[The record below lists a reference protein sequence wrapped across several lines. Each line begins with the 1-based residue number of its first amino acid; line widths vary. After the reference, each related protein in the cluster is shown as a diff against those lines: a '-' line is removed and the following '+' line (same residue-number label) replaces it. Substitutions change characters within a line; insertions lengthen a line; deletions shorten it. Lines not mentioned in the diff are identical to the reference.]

1 MSTPSLYDIYASSK
15 EAWDAM
21 YKTIE
26 SSRKSIYWEMY
37 LFADDDAGKAFF
49 DILEKKASEG
59 IDVKLIIDAWGTF
72 WFPKKRIQSLKA
84 AGVELLFFQER
95 KRRYRGLWLRLIS
108 RTHRKILIVDE
119 KVGFIGGVN
128 VQKDMESWLDMHL
141 KIEGKV
147 VRSLLRSFAKMY
159 VICGGEKAK
168 VRHLLKYPFRLYKD
182 KVEFV
187 YDDAHAR
194 DSMARQKYIEALM
207 KARERVILFSPYY
220 IPDKEFLKALWN
232 ARKRGVRVDLLIPF
246 RTDLR
251 ILTYAAYFLFG
262 LMQRFGVKI
271 FLVKQM
277 MHGKGVVMD
286 DEWAMV
292 GSSNL
297 EHTSFYDS
305 YEANVKIKDREFVKR
320 VTHKLQEWMDHS
332 TELKTEDWE
341 KRSAW
346 HRFKEGVAYRLYAI
360 WHRRAK
366 IKVYEDYPV
375 AAQPTARSSSSK
387 DA

>member
-1 MSTPSLYDIYASSK
+1 MNSAYDVYASSK

-21 YKTIE
+21 YQTIQTAK
-26 SSRKSIYWEMY
+26 KSVYWEMY
-37 LFADDDAGKAFF
+37 IFADDEAGKGFF
-49 DILEKKASEG
+49 DLLEKKAIEG
-59 IDVKLIIDAWGTF
+59 VDVKLIVDAWGTF
-72 WFPKKRIQSLKA
+72 WFPKKRIVSLKA
-84 AGVELLFFQER
+84 AGVELVFFQER
-95 KRRYRGLWLRLIS
+95 KRRYRGLWLKLIS

-119 KVGFIGGVN
+119 KIGFIGGVN
-128 VQKDMESWLDMHL
+128 VQKGMESWLDMHV

-159 VICGGEKAK
+159 VICGGSKEK
-168 VRHLLKYPFRLYKD
+168 VRHLLKYPFRVFKD

-194 DSMARQKYIEALM
+194 DSMARQKYIEALTR
-207 KARERVILFSPYY
+207 ARERVILFSPYY

-251 ILTYAAYFLFG
+251 IVTYAAYFFFE
-262 LMQRFGVKI
+262 LMQKFGVKI

-277 MHGKGVVMD
+277 MHGKGVVVD
-286 DEWAMV
+286 DDWAMI

-305 YEANVKIKDREFVKR
+305 YEANVKIKDRVFVKR
-320 VTHKLQEWMDHS
+320 VKDTLQEWMDAAK
-332 TELKTEDWE
+332 ELNREEWGNRGSLHKIQEWI
-341 KRSAW
+341 
-346 HRFKEGVAYRLYAI
+346 AYKLYGL
-360 WHRRAK
+360 WHRRANAK
-366 IKVYEDYPV
+366 LYEDY
-375 AAQPTARSSSSK
+375 SK
-387 DA
+387 SQTITGSDETPKS

>member
-1 MSTPSLYDIYASSK
+1 MISAYDVYASSK

-21 YKTIE
+21 YQTIQTAK
-26 SSRKSIYWEMY
+26 KSVYWEMY
-37 LFADDDAGKAFF
+37 IFADDEAGKGFF
-49 DILEKKASEG
+49 DLLEKKALEG
-59 IDVKLIIDAWGTF
+59 VDVKLIVDSWGTF

-84 AGVELLFFQER
+84 AGVDLLFFQER

-108 RTHRKILIVDE
+108 RTHRKILVVDE
-119 KVGFIGGVN
+119 KIGFIGGVN
-128 VQKDMESWLDMHL
+128 VQKGMESWLDMHV

-147 VRSLLRSFAKMY
+147 VRSLMRSFAKMY
-159 VICGGEKAK
+159 VICGGSKDN
-168 VRHLLKYPFRLYKD
+168 VRHLLKYPFRVFKD

-194 DSMARQKYIEALM
+194 DSMARQKYIEALTR
-207 KARERVILFSPYY
+207 ARERVILFSPYY

-251 ILTYAAYFLFG
+251 IVTYAAYFLFE

-277 MHGKGVVMD
+277 MHGKGVVVD
-286 DEWAMV
+286 DDWAMI

-305 YEANVKIKDREFVKR
+305 YEANVKIKDRVFVKR
-320 VTHKLQEWMDHS
+320 VKDTLQDWMDAAKELQSDEWSKRGNIHKIQEWI
-332 TELKTEDWE
+332 
-341 KRSAW
+341 
-346 HRFKEGVAYRLYAI
+346 AYKLYGI
-360 WHRRAK
+360 WHRRANAK
-366 IKVYEDYPV
+366 LYGDYSAESQTIAGPDE
-375 AAQPTARSSSSK
+375 TKKS
-387 DA
+387 

>member
-1 MSTPSLYDIYASSK
+1 MSTKSLYDIYASSQ

-21 YKTIE
+21 YQTIE
-26 SSRKSIYWEMY
+26 HAEKSIYWEIY
-37 LFADDDAGKAFF
+37 TLSDDDAGKGFF
-49 DILEKKASEG
+49 DLLEKKAAEG
-59 IDVKLIIDAWGTF
+59 VDVKLIIDSWGTF
-72 WFPKKRIQSLKA
+72 WFPKKRVQSLKA

-95 KRRYRGLWLRLIS
+95 KRRYRGLWLKLIS
-108 RTHRKILIVDE
+108 RTHRKILVVDE

-128 VQKDMESWLDMHL
+128 VQKGMESWLDIHL
-141 KIEGKV
+141 KIQGKV

-159 VICGGEKAK
+159 VICGGDKAN
-168 VRHLLKYPFRLYKD
+168 VRHLLKYQFRLYKD

-194 DSMARQKYIEALM
+194 DSMARQKYIEALV

-220 IPDKEFLKALWN
+220 VPDKEFLKALWN

-251 ILTYAAYFLFG
+251 ILTYAAYFLFA

-277 MHGKGVVMD
+277 MHGKGVVVD

-320 VTHKLQEWMDHS
+320 VKSKLDEWIQES
-332 TELKTEDWE
+332 IELKKEDWD
-341 KRSAW
+341 KRGTW
-346 HRFKEGVAYRLYAI
+346 HRFKEWAAYRLYAI

-366 IKVYEDYPV
+366 IKVYEDYP
-375 AAQPTARSSSSK
+375 QSQTTSRP
-387 DA
+387 DAPKKP